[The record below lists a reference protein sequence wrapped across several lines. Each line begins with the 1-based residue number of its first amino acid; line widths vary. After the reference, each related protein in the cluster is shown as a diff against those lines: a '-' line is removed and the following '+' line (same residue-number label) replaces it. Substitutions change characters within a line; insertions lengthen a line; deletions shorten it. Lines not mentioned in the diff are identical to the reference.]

1 MFNLCKGVGICAK
14 GIENLLSQLFMIKI
28 QLKLIEGF
36 IFVFWK
42 YF

>member
-1 MFNLCKGVGICAK
+1 MINLCKGVGIWAK
-14 GIENLLSQLFMIKI
+14 GIENLFSQLFMIKI
-28 QLKLIEGF
+28 QLKLIEVV